1 MERNPSRRNFIGSRY
16 RVIKQ
21 IAEKCSQVSIRKKV
35 NGVIFNCN
43 FKSDTFCV
51 AGGLI
56 TKQCCVEQ
64 VIITDSNGGCQLF
77 GVYECLDILVKFGI
91 SFLLKA
97 DDSGCRGSVS
107 VGQCPVKS
115 VRCYIPQDF
124 ALFAAEVLIAAD
136 QSCVYC
142 CSCRVHKPEII

>member
-1 MERNPSRRNFIGSRY
+1 MQGRKKFHMERNPSRRNFIGSRY

-64 VIITDSNGGCQLF
+64 VIITDANGGCQLF

-91 SFLLKA
+91 SFLL
-97 DDSGCRGSVS
+97 
-107 VGQCPVKS
+107 
-115 VRCYIPQDF
+115 I
-124 ALFAAEVLIAAD
+124 
-136 QSCVYC
+136 
-142 CSCRVHKPEII
+142 